1 MKPRNN
7 KSLFATQC
15 NWIEKI
21 EEDKTL
27 TFHQQASLIVSLSK
41 NAIACLLVEHARAK
55 TLSDPDTRKQFR
67 NIELSTFDYETF
79 DELPAHKDRP
89 RPMTEA
95 EIREYNDRKP
105 ANSEVN
111 YTRQSTPL
119 K

>member
-27 TFHQQASLIVSLSK
+27 TFHQQATLIVSLSK

-55 TLSDPDTRKQFR
+55 TLADVNTRKQFR

-79 DELPAHKDRP
+79 DELPKTEEGVRQ
-89 RPMTEA
+89 MTMA
-95 EIREYNDRKP
+95 EFEKSKQKTI
-105 ANSEVN
+105 SEVN
-111 YTRQSTPL
+111 YSD
-119 K
+119 KH